1 MIATL
6 VFLSLVAFVSF
17 GFWTLLHAAIDERIG
32 VALIILLGA
41 AVLGSTLFDI
51 LTI

>member
-1 MIATL
+1 MIATF
-6 VFLSLVAFVSF
+6 VFLALAAFVGCGLF
-17 GFWTLLHAAIDERIG
+17 LLIHTVINERIG

-51 LTI
+51 LTL

>member
-1 MIATL
+1 MIATF
-6 VFLSLVAFVSF
+6 VFLSLAAFV
-17 GFWTLLHAAIDERIG
+17 GVGLWTLIHTAIDERIG